1 MPTHRFAGVLLVDG
15 MSFQDDLQIGRTRSM
30 FRLIVLVEGEEG
42 SCTLISIT
50 RKKNK
55 AGRDI
60 ALQQRLQFQLP
71 EVSFRKRL
79 ELDVPIVS
87 GCLMVKIAV
96 VISY

>member
-50 RKKNK
+50 RKKIRQVGILHCSK
-55 AGRDI
+55 DCSFSSLKLAFGRGWSWMYQ
-60 ALQQRLQFQLP
+60 LFQ
-71 EVSFRKRL
+71 
-79 ELDVPIVS
+79 
-87 GCLMVKIAV
+87 V
-96 VISY
+96 V